1 MTSARVCM
9 HETFGCVHPSD
20 SGRTP
25 MMADQGTNGQP
36 TWRSRRTLVTEPG
49 MAYGG
54 RPLGQRRRHSSA
66 PMWRKSLYLK
76 GGTTGAMWVKQHL
89 TRSYDRGHLRP
100 KGLRGQEHDAKRLMR
115 LSTNRQEVSQLGRV
129 W

>member
-1 MTSARVCM
+1 MAQLTHAEMQDCLCWCCA
-9 HETFGCVHPSD
+9 CV
-20 SGRTP
+20 RTP
-25 MMADQGTNGQP
+25 VWQ
-36 TWRSRRTLVTEPG
+36 RSL
-49 MAYGG
+49 
-54 RPLGQRRRHSSA
+54 HSSA

-100 KGLRGQEHDAKRLMR
+100 KGMRGQEHDAKRLMR
-115 LSTNRQEVSQLGRV
+115 LSTNRQEVSQRGRV

>member
-1 MTSARVCM
+1 MGFSHQNLPRDERGAMSALK
-9 HETFGCVHPSD
+9 
-20 SGRTP
+20 RTDGSP
-25 MMADQGTNGQP
+25 VT
-36 TWRSRRTLVTEPG
+36 RSRRLALRECG
-49 MAYGG
+49 IAY
-54 RPLGQRRRHSSA
+54 RPRGPRRRSRRSSA

-100 KGLRGQEHDAKRLMR
+100 KGMRGQEHDAKRLMR

>member
-1 MTSARVCM
+1 MCNEHIEGDEWGTYVALGRSASPER
-9 HETFGCVHPSD
+9 
-20 SGRTP
+20 
-25 MMADQGTNGQP
+25 
-36 TWRSRRTLVTEPG
+36 G
-49 MAYGG
+49 MAY
-54 RPLGQRRRHSSA
+54 RTRVPWSRSPRSSA

-115 LSTNRQEVSQLGRV
+115 LSTNRQEVSQRGRV

>member
-1 MTSARVCM
+1 MTLKGSCPVREGGVGVVGIPDAW
-9 HETFGCVHPSD
+9 PS
-20 SGRTP
+20 T
-25 MMADQGTNGQP
+25 
-36 TWRSRRTLVTEPG
+36 SR
-49 MAYGG
+49 
-54 RPLGQRRRHSSA
+54 A

-100 KGLRGQEHDAKRLMR
+100 KGMRGQEHDAKRLMR

>member
-1 MTSARVCM
+1 MCNEHM
-9 HETFGCVHPSD
+9 
-20 SGRTP
+20 
-25 MMADQGTNGQP
+25 QGDEWGTYVALERAAP
-36 TWRSRRTLVTEPG
+36 PERG
-49 MAYGG
+49 MAYGA
-54 RPLGQRRRHSSA
+54 RALGSRSPRSSA

-100 KGLRGQEHDAKRLMR
+100 KGPGGQEHDAKRLMR
-115 LSTNRQEVSQLGRV
+115 LSTNRQEVSQRGRV